1 MSCSFAFFPLILLPK
16 KRVSPGKRKGSYRM
30 EWFKFR
36 MCWHKP
42 LMLLSDEEAGKV
54 IKAVVR
60 YVASQEE
67 GKTGGTGDILL
78 CQVLETLQADVTAF
92 RQKAE
97 KKEDIRRKRSAAGR
111 RSAELRRARTEKQAE
126 QNDAGAGS
134 AEHGSGCADV
144 PEHMLNGVPVCSVL
158 SDKNTESRNK
168 NSETE
173 KEKEKE
179 AETEEYHFCSEPP
192 SAVSELPVAEIP
204 LNDGS
209 MYPVFRSDREQYAL
223 LYPSV
228 DIDQE
233 LRNIRG
239 WCLANPARRKTRRGV
254 KTFIN
259 SWLSRQQ
266 DRGGRQALP
275 PENPFLAYARGEK
288 DCGVVR
294 L

>member
-1 MSCSFAFFPLILLPK
+1 
-16 KRVSPGKRKGSYRM
+16 
-30 EWFKFR
+30 
-36 MCWHKP
+36 
-42 LMLLSDEEAGKV
+42 
-54 IKAVVR
+54 
-60 YVASQEE
+60 
-67 GKTGGTGDILL
+67 
-78 CQVLETLQADVTAF
+78 
-92 RQKAE
+92 
-97 KKEDIRRKRSAAGR
+97 
-111 RSAELRRARTEKQAE
+111 
-126 QNDAGAGS
+126 
-134 AEHGSGCADV
+134 
-144 PEHMLNGVPVCSVL
+144 MLNGVPVCSVL

-179 AETEEYHFCSEPP
+179 AETETEEYHYCSEPP

-275 PENPFLAYARGEK
+275 PEKPFLAYARGEK